1 MRVYCGRTIEVM
13 MNKTMRGIF
22 AVLQTPFLADGEL
35 DEESLRREVAFDI
48 RTGAHGLVF
57 PVLGGEFQYLADHER
72 RRLAEVVVGEVAGQV
87 PVVIGVAA
95 PVAVIAAEH
104 ARHAA
109 QIGADAVIALPP
121 YLSPGTPEEVLAYYR
136 AIAQA
141 AGRPVFVQNAGPGLS
156 PALLARLLREVEHVH
171 YIKEE
176 MSPSAH
182 NISALLGLAG
192 EECWGVFGGA
202 LGRWMLSEMRRGAC
216 GFMPAAEVPDV
227 YVQIWDAY
235 QLGDEPRA
243 RAIFNRLL
251 PLINL
256 EMLLGMQVCK
266 EVLLRRGVIRSAQM
280 RTPGCI
286 ALDDGDRRELEAI
299 LADLPTL
306 SQ

>member
-1 MRVYCGRTIEVM
+1 MTA
-13 MNKTMRGIF
+13 TFRGIY
-22 AVLQTPFLADGEL
+22 AVLQTPVSANGEL
-35 DEESLRREVAFDI
+35 DEDSLRREVAFDI
-48 RTGAHGLVF
+48 RAGAHGLVF

-72 RRLAEVVVGEVAGQV
+72 RRLAEVVVGEAAGQI

-95 PVAVIAAEH
+95 PVAAIAAEH

-121 YLSPGTPEEVLAYYR
+121 YLSAGSTDEVLAYYR
-136 AIAQA
+136 AISQA
-141 AGRPVFVQNAGPGLS
+141 AQRPVFVQNAAPGLS
-156 PALLARLLREVEHVH
+156 PALISRLLREVEHVH

-182 NISALLGLAG
+182 NISAVLSTADA
-192 EECWGVFGGA
+192 ECWGVFGGA

-227 YVQIWDAY
+227 YAQIWDAF
-235 QLGDEPRA
+235 QAGDEPKA
-243 RAIFNRLL
+243 RAIFNLLL

-266 EVLLRRGVIRSAQM
+266 EVLVRRGVIRTANM
-280 RTPGCI
+280 RTPGGI
-286 ALDDGDRRELEAI
+286 ALDADDRRELDTI
-299 LADLPTL
+299 LADLSPL
-306 SQ
+306 LRKV